1 MVWINGELVD
11 ENAAQI
17 SPFDHGLLTG
27 DGVFETLI
35 AYGSQPFAT
44 TLHWERLRRSAAAF
58 GLDVPGDEELNAA
71 CEETIRANGIS
82 PARIRVTITGGRAP
96 LGSEKGNS
104 QQTMVVAAGALPGH
118 GPEAIVFT
126 VDYPRNERGA
136 TAGTKTISYG
146 ENVIALDEAKSK
158 GGTEAIFGNTQ
169 GHLCEGTGSNIFII
183 RGGRLITPTLASGC
197 LAGCT
202 RAIVLRLCE
211 EEGIPVFEE
220 DTPLAE
226 LELAEEAF
234 LTSTLRE
241 VQPIASANGKAFQ
254 NVNGEITRRL
264 ASAFKAKVEPD
275 NDPH

>member
-104 QQTMVVAAGALPGH
+104 QQTMVVAAGAQH
-118 GPEAIVFT
+118 
-126 VDYPRNERGA
+126 
-136 TAGTKTISYG
+136 
-146 ENVIALDEAKSK
+146 IAVPLCR
-158 GGTEAIFGNTQ
+158 IFKLQ
-169 GHLCEGTGSNIFII
+169 RAAQDILFFV
-183 RGGRLITPTLASGC
+183 RGGSGEAC
-197 LAGCT
+197 RGFGCALVAPAADGAHCF
-202 RAIVLRLCE
+202 RIFSKSQA
-211 EEGIPVFEE
+211 
-220 DTPLAE
+220 
-226 LELAEEAF
+226 
-234 LTSTLRE
+234 RE
-241 VQPIASANGKAFQ
+241 
-254 NVNGEITRRL
+254 
-264 ASAFKAKVEPD
+264 
-275 NDPH
+275 